1 MQHGAELFF
10 RFLDQ
15 LRDYALIAL
24 DPDGRVVHWN
34 QGAEELLGYDAEEM
48 TAQSIERIFTPEDR
62 QLRIPE
68 IEYQRAQV
76 TGRSID
82 ERFHLKKNGG
92 RFWASGVLVACRE
105 EDGRLLGFG
114 KILRDRSDARQHME
128 LLRGQAEACLA
139 IDERR
144 RSFLASVA
152 HELRGPLSPLGFAV
166 EMLRQ
171 RHAADP
177 ELVAGMIERQTNTL
191 RRLVD
196 DLLDSVRL
204 SWGKF
209 ELRTAPLELNAV
221 VQAAVDSIADLA
233 ARHDHAV
240 TLSPAPQRLMIL
252 ADADRLHQVFTNL
265 LTNAVKYTP
274 DGGRIDI
281 ALSQEDGEA
290 LVEIVDSGLGLDPA
304 QLEHVFELFTRAHV
318 SEDRDSPNLG
328 LGLAIVHELLLL
340 HEGSIQ
346 AQSDGPGKGTRF
358 VVRLP
363 LLRRGPDGAGAPHE
377 GRED

>member
-1 MQHGAELFF
+1 MPNGAELFF

-15 LRDYALIAL
+15 TPDYALIAI
-24 DPDGRVVHWN
+24 DPEGRVVHWN
-34 QGAEELLGYDAEEM
+34 NGAEELLGYSDAEM
-48 TAQSIERIFTPEDR
+48 RGQTIERIFTPEDR
-62 QLRIPE
+62 LLRMPE
-68 IEYQRAQV
+68 VEFQRAQA

-92 RFWASGVLVACRE
+92 RFWASGVLVACRAD
-105 EDGRLLGFG
+105 DGALLGFG
-114 KILRDRSDARQHME
+114 KIMRDRSDARQHMD
-128 LLRGQAEACLA
+128 LLKSQAEALLA
-139 IDERR
+139 MDERR

-171 RHAADP
+171 RHAVDP
-177 ELVAGMIERQTNTL
+177 GLVAGIIERQTTTL
-191 RRLVD
+191 TRLVE

-204 SWGKF
+204 SWGRF
-209 ELRTAPLELNAV
+209 ELRTAPIDIHAV
-221 VQAAVDSIADLA
+221 VKTAIDSIADIA
-233 ARHDHAV
+233 ARHRHLV
-240 TLSPAPQRLMIL
+240 TLSPAPQRMAVL

-274 DGGRIDI
+274 DGGRIDV
-281 ALSQEDGEA
+281 ALSQEDGEC
-290 LVEIVDSGLGLDPA
+290 LVEISDTGLGLDPV
-304 QLEHVFELFTRAHV
+304 QLEHVFELFTRAHA
-318 SEDRDSPNLG
+318 SQDHDSPNLG

-346 AQSDGPGKGTRF
+346 AQSDGPGKGSRF

-363 LLRRGPDGAGAPHE
+363 LLRRGAGGAADDAERDG
-377 GRED
+377 